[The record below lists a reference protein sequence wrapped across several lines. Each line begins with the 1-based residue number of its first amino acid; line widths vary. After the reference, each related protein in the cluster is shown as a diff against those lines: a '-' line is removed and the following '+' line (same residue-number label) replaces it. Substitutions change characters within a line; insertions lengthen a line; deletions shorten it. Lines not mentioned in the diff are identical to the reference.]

1 MKSKDIK
8 LFDKTIHEVKQ
19 VIGDIQKE
27 RQSFRND
34 FVKLRKKHD
43 KKMEK
48 MTSDLLEA
56 IDDMNELYLD
66 MSNETGDEN
75 EV

>member
-1 MKSKDIK
+1 MKDKDIK
-8 LFDKTIHEVKQ
+8 LFSKTIHEVKK

-27 RQSFRND
+27 RGSFRTD

-56 IDDMNELYLD
+56 VDDINELYLD
-66 MSNETGDEN
+66 FTEDKTGE
-75 EV
+75 